1 MLGELFNV
9 AMQFIQNNPGMVT
22 VAGQKA
28 CNEITNSIERKRQEK
43 IAEENARKV
52 ANEEAKRRDEA
63 FFNDAIQ
70 LEKMRILKSD
80 PRTEKFPEDILLKFS
95 EERLRNNLPQR
106 ISELEVAIEE
116 LNSKKGE
123 IRSKLSRLRDML
135 AAVKMEKT
143 AYDKEKDEYLIEMK
157 KCERYNN
164 FYHAYIR
171 TTKGGAELDDFA
183 KLEIM
188 FAAKEFGIDDNEVK
202 SIAEFARNNNFDD
215 TTLYRELPAR
225 PREKEFESEVD
236 LTRQIAQSDKELV
249 DLDKQIEKLV
259 GIVSALRSRNCG
271 IKIDVNNQSPPSA
284 LNDANKNE
292 IGEAENLEGKV
303 GEIIFDAFE
312 WAEDA
317 DDIYLGED
325 IPDDK
330 LDNAT
335 EKMQPLEDSV
345 FILLDSTVFGSAEE
359 GMILTS
365 KAAYFKNLFEDPVR
379 FTWSELSEAKYTE
392 DGEVVVGEYS
402 FASGKNE
409 DFANNL
415 ASSLCCIAHQLKDLG
430 LVPVGGVRN
439 NNPQIIKCPNC
450 GVDVHVSSKNC
461 WSCDYELH

>member
-1 MLGELFNV
+1 MKSTSEILSLLRRYKPTAQKKYGMTKLGVFGSV
-9 AMQFIQNNPGMVT
+9 ARGEQKPGSDVDICYE
-22 VAGQKA
+22 GKA
-28 CNEITNSIERKRQEK
+28 PS
-43 IAEENARKV
+43 
-52 ANEEAKRRDEA
+52 
-63 FFNDAIQ
+63 
-70 LEKMRILKSD
+70 
-80 PRTEKFPEDILLKFS
+80 LLTLDLIKT
-95 EERLRNNLPQR
+95 
-106 ISELEVAIEE
+106 ELEQ
-116 LNSKKGE
+116 L
-123 IRSKLSRLRDML
+123 L
-135 AAVKMEKT
+135 
-143 AYDKEKDEYLIEMK
+143 
-157 KCERYNN
+157 
-164 FYHAYIR
+164 
-171 TTKGGAELDDFA
+171 
-183 KLEIM
+183 
-188 FAAKEFGIDDNEVK
+188 
-202 SIAEFARNNNFDD
+202 
-215 TTLYRELPAR
+215 
-225 PREKEFESEVD
+225 ESEVD